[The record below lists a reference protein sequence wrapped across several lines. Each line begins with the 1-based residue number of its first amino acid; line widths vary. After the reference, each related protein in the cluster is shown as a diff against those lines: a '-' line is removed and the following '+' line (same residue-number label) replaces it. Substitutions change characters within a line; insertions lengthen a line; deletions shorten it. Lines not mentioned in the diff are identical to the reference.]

1 MDDMWAKRK
10 WAQKLRKEGK
20 ERKRYK
26 GTRLKELG
34 RQQMRKRIGE
44 ERRKWNWIIE
54 K

>member
-1 MDDMWAKRK
+1 MWAKKK
-10 WAQKLRKEGK
+10 WAQKLRKEGN

-26 GTRLKELG
+26 RTRSKELG